1 MATTKKAETKKKT
14 QPAQAKS
21 KKPAPAKK
29 AAKRAE
35 SKLSR
40 SVKPAESK
48 ATKPRKAASADEGFL
63 GFLDDGKFWK
73 ALAKNQ
79 NREWFAKHKT
89 EFEDGWN
96 KPMKALL
103 QDVHASIDAAY
114 QHCDLD
120 APKVFRIF
128 RDVRFSKDKSPYKT
142 HIAGMIPVK
151 RNANVMET
159 PVALYFHVGEETT
172 VASGLY
178 MMDGPVL
185 ARYRA
190 AIVDD
195 ARGKE
200 LIRILG
206 KLEQAGFGTGSMHHD
221 VLKKVPKGFDPEHPR
236 AELLKRKGLG
246 VSFPAPPKALLT
258 SPKLVGWLADHAKK
272 AIPLVEWL
280 VFATA

>member
-1 MATTKKAETKKKT
+1 MATKKKAETKT
-14 QPAQAKS
+14 TAGAKS
-21 KKPAPAKK
+21 TKSAHAKK
-29 AAKRAE
+29 AKKQPE
-35 SKLSR
+35 SR
-40 SVKPAESK
+40 SSTTVKPAESK
-48 ATKPRKAASADEGFL
+48 SPRSAKTRKAASAAEGFL

-151 RNANVMET
+151 RSANVMET

-200 LIRILG
+200 LVRILG

-221 VLKKVPKGFDPEHPR
+221 VLKVPKGFDPEHPR

>member
-1 MATTKKAETKKKT
+1 MAKAKT
-14 QPAQAKS
+14 
-21 KKPAPAKK
+21 AKK
-29 AAKRAE
+29 A
-35 SKLSR
+35 S
-40 SVKPAESK
+40 
-48 ATKPRKAASADEGFL
+48 AAGEGGFT
-63 GFLDDGKFWK
+63 GFLDQGKFWK

-79 NREWFAKHKT
+79 NREWFLAHKT

-103 QDVHASIDAAY
+103 VDVQAKIDAAY

-120 APKVFRIF
+120 PPKVFRIF

-142 HIAGMIPVK
+142 HIAGMIPVR

-159 PVALYFHVGEETT
+159 PVALYFHVGEETM
-172 VASGLY
+172 VAAGLY

-190 AIVDD
+190 AVVDEK
-195 ARGKE
+195 RGGE
-200 LIRILG
+200 LAKILA
-206 KLEQAGFGTGSMHHD
+206 KLERAGFGTGNMHHD
-221 VLKKVPKGFDPEHPR
+221 VLKKVPKGFDPAHPR

-246 VSFPAPPKALLT
+246 VSFPTPPKALLT
-258 SPKLVGWLADHAKK
+258 SAKLTSWLADHAKK
-272 AIPLVEWL
+272 AVPLVEWL